1 MSSKNGKLIVF
12 SAPSGSGKTT
22 LVRYLLEQDIP
33 FGFSI
38 SATSRLPRGAEQDG
52 VDYYFLTEAAFREK
66 IAQNAFLEYEEVY
79 SGTFYGTLRT
89 EVERLWASAK
99 HVLFDIDVVG
109 GLNIKQQ
116 FPEEC
121 LALFVQPPSLEELEK
136 RLRGRGTDSEETIQQ
151 RLAKAKEELA
161 YAPQFDRVIVNDNL
175 ETAQQEV
182 RKAIEQFLQF

>member
-1 MSSKNGKLIVF
+1 MFSKKGKLIIF

-22 LVRYLLEQDIP
+22 LVRHLLAQNIP
-33 FGFSI
+33 FGFSV

-52 VDYYFLTEAAFREK
+52 VDYYFLSDAEFREK

-79 SGTFYGTLRT
+79 SGTFYGTLRS
-89 EVERLWASAK
+89 EVERLWDAGK

-109 GLNIKQQ
+109 GLNIKKQ

-121 LALFVQPPSLEELEK
+121 LALFVQSPSIEELEK
-136 RLRGRGTDSEETIQQ
+136 RLRGRKTDSEETIQQ
-151 RLAKAKEELA
+151 RLAKATEELA
-161 YAPQFDRVIVNDNL
+161 YAPQFDRVIVNDDL

-182 RKAIEQFLQF
+182 RKAIEQFLES

>member
-89 EVERLWASAK
+89 EVKRLWASAK

-182 RKAIEQFLQF
+182 RKAIEQFLQS